1 MSAPTPTPEQ
11 LTFWLTNLEALRA
24 MWAKVD
30 PKTVDLDTYGQNTEC
45 GTVACLA
52 GWACSTGLLDGVIK
66 LVPRK
71 DGPTL
76 RGRHQFM
83 AVSCDFGDVFERYTS
98 AAEASMR
105 RRDNALDAHYGPYGH
120 ELFDSRD
127 NGYFDV
133 AIEES
138 MDEDAYEELTDW
150 KLAMKRIELQIFRI
164 QEMQRALPGFTSTFA
179 PTTSA

>member
-1 MSAPTPTPEQ
+1 MSASTPEQ
-11 LTFWLTNLEALRA
+11 LTFWLTNLEGLRA

-30 PKTVDLDTYGQNTEC
+30 PKTVDLDVYRQATAC

-71 DGPTL
+71 DV
-76 RGRHQFM
+76 GRTSQHQFI
-83 AVSCDFGDVFERYTS
+83 AVSCDFDDVFKGHTS
-98 AAEASMR
+98 AAEASMQ

-120 ELFDSRD
+120 ELFDTRG
-127 NGYFDV
+127 NGYFDG

-150 KLAMKRIELQIFRI
+150 ELATKRIELQIFRI
-164 QEMQRALPGFTSTFA
+164 QEMQRALP
-179 PTTSA
+179 TTSA